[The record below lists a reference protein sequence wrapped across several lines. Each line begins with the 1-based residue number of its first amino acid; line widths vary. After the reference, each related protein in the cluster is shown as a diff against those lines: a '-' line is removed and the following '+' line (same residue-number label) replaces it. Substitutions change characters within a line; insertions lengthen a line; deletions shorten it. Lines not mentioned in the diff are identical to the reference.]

1 VRFGPPL
8 IFKTVGDD
16 RRKERY
22 REATEE
28 MMRAIAQLMGQRD

>member
-1 VRFGPPL
+1 
-8 IFKTVGDD
+8 VGDE

-28 MMRAIAQLMGQRD
+28 MMRAIAQLMAQHHAAQG